1 MYELYAYDEKG
12 SPTMVNID
20 TGFMRTSVP
29 FDMEEHGWLLDQL
42 NPMDYIAVKIGRDT
56 ERLVSEVNH
65 LKRELFETKRQLKR
79 SDDTLDRI
87 YQESKENLSKYLSH
101 LLTSTGE

>member
-12 SPTMVNID
+12 LPTMVSID
-20 TGFMRTSVP
+20 NGFMRTSLP
-29 FDMEEHGWLLDQL
+29 FNMEEHGWLLDQL

-56 ERLVSEVNH
+56 EHLVSEVNR
-65 LKRELFETKRQLKR
+65 LKRELFETKRKLKR

-87 YQESKENLSKYLSH
+87 YQESKKSFNEYLSH
-101 LLTSTGE
+101 LLTSKGE